1 MIVGIG
7 VDVASLER
15 IRGLLD
21 RHGERFL
28 KRIYTEKERAY
39 CESFKDPIPHFAARF
54 AAKEAA
60 YKALGGVGPI
70 RWKQMEISNDDR
82 GRPLLAFHGETAK
95 VAQEAGAVR
104 YTVTLAH
111 DAGVA
116 VANVV
121 LEGE

>member
-7 VDVASLER
+7 VDVTSLDR
-15 IRGLLD
+15 IRELIE
-21 RHGERFL
+21 RHGERFM

-39 CESFKDPIPHFAARF
+39 CESHKDPIPHFAARF

-70 RWKQMEISNDDR
+70 RWTQMEVSNNDR
-82 GRPLLAFHGETAK
+82 GKPSILFYKETAEI
-95 VAQEAGAVR
+95 AEEAGVDR
-104 YTVTLAH
+104 IHVTLAH

-121 LEGE
+121 LESA